1 MDSRSAAPP
10 ERRPQDFA
18 SAAATL
24 DRPSY
29 ENLRRALALGRWPDG
44 RRLDERQ
51 RRICLEAVIAWEAA
65 HLPPEAR
72 TGHVERGAC
81 ADGPADADAPRPLRI
96 LGDA

>member
-1 MDSRSAAPP
+1 MRSRSAAPP
-10 ERRPQDFA
+10 ARRPQDFR

-51 RRICLEAVIAWEAA
+51 RQICLEAVVAWEAI

-72 TGHVERGAC
+72 TGHLERGAC
-81 ADGPADADAPRPLRI
+81 ADTSAEPDAPTPVRI
-96 LGDA
+96 LGDE